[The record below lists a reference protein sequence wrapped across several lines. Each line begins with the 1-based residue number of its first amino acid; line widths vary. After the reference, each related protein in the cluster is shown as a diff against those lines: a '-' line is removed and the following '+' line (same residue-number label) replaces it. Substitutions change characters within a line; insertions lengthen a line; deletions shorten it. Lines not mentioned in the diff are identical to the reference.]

1 MAFHNFENLIKRHK
15 RAFQITQ
22 KTGSG
27 TIIDSTTRFRKRDYG
42 TPVNV
47 EGVFETI
54 TEKDYKRY
62 PDIEHTNSNMKVT
75 STPNLLNSLI
85 PQVKDKITYN
95 SLDYWVIKVHNEVHY
110 GNYYIL
116 FLEKIEYDV

>member
-1 MAFHNFENLIKRHK
+1 MAFHNFERLINKHK
-15 RAFQITQ
+15 RTFQISQ

-27 TIIDSTTRFRKRDYG
+27 IVSNSTTRYQKRDYG

-47 EGVFETI
+47 NGVFETI
-54 TEKDYKRY
+54 TEKDYKRF
-62 PDIEHTNSNMKVT
+62 PDIEHINSSLKVT
-75 STPNLLNSLI
+75 TTPTLLNDLI
-85 PQVKDKITYN
+85 PQIKDKITYN
-95 SLDYWVIKVHNEVHY
+95 NVDYWLNKVHNEVYY